1 MIVLTENDEYQ
12 IIESL
17 KLNRA
22 KRAKAGEVFIEG
34 IEAIKQAAA
43 AGIALTRIVC
53 SGKTVL
59 SGWAGGLF
67 AAYPDAKI
75 IKIADA
81 LYKKLCD
88 RQEPSEIIA
97 TAKINHL
104 KLTDLVLPE
113 KPFIVLFDRP
123 SDTGNLGSVIRS
135 ANSFGAD
142 ALLILG
148 HGADVYD
155 PKTIRASLGSVFHT
169 KVVQIE
175 SMGAL
180 EEFIKNEKAR
190 CGLKVIGTD
199 SRGEVSLTTEKP
211 RRPILLALGNEA
223 KGLSIALKNLC
234 GSIVSI
240 PISGEV
246 NSLNVASAASIFMWE
261 IYRNSLYSTL
271 EMELKS
277 LSRPRS
283 SR

>member
-1 MIVLTENDEYQ
+1 MNNFFINTENDEYQ

-43 AGIALTRIVC
+43 ARIELTRIVC
-53 SGKTVL
+53 SEKTTL
-59 SGWAGGLF
+59 SGWAGDLI
-67 AAYPDAKI
+67 AACPGAKI
-75 IKIADA
+75 IKTTDA

-104 KLTDLVLPE
+104 KLKDLVLSE
-113 KPFIVLFDRP
+113 RPFIVLFDRP

-142 ALLILG
+142 ALFILG

-169 KVVQIE
+169 GVVQIE
-175 SMGAL
+175 SMNEL
-180 EEFIKNEKAR
+180 EEFIKSEKAR
-190 CGLKVIGTD
+190 CGMKVIGTD
-199 SRGEVSLTTEKP
+199 SKGDLSLKNEQLQ
-211 RRPILLALGNEA
+211 RPVLLALGNEA
-223 KGLSIALKNLC
+223 KGISVALKSLC
-234 GSIVSI
+234 DGIVSI

-246 NSLNVASAASIFMWE
+246 NSLNVASAAGIFMWE
-261 IYRNSLYSTL
+261 IYRNSL
-271 EMELKS
+271 
-277 LSRPRS
+277 
-283 SR
+283 